1 MRGTAR
7 DGPDVSSS
15 HPLASELL
23 KQLRIAPG
31 SVDRWIAVLQ
41 SREWRP
47 DQAQVSDQA
56 DPMVR
61 REIGGF
67 RVIARGGVSQVAR
80 VLGLCAAVIGVGTC
94 GTSSRTSTGPT
105 PLKCQPSA
113 ALSTQSIGAAGGN
126 ATLSVTTQQE
136 CTWSVTSEAGWISGL
151 TPSSG
156 QGSAQVAFS
165 VATNPAASVRQ
176 GDLVLNDQHIQVR
189 QEAAS
194 CRYEIAP
201 KSHDLDAGGDEWQ
214 VQVTAVTGCTWRATS
229 NVSWITVKAGD
240 SGTQDGMVVVE
251 AGPNNSQDPRVGSLT
266 IAGESFAVAQSGVAV
281 APPTPPPPTPPAPQ
295 PPGPQPPACSYSL
308 SPATHAAPAAG
319 GSGSASIQATHSA
332 CVWTVSTD
340 AAWLTPSTN
349 VGVGTQTVGF
359 QIGAN
364 TGAARIGRLTLA
376 GQVLTVTQAAPGQ
389 TCTYSINPTSLAAA
403 ATGAT
408 ARTVTVT
415 AGTGCAW
422 TATTATSWI
431 TITAG
436 ASGSGSGSVV
446 FNVAANPGAA
456 RNGTLTIAGQTF
468 TVNQAT
474 SCTYSI
480 KPTSRSAS
488 AGGANN
494 REIDVDTTS
503 SCPWTAVS
511 NVAWITIDSGSSG
524 QGKGK
529 VEYDVASNPGQARQ
543 GTITVAGH
551 TFTVDQDGQPC
562 SYSISPTSQTVA
574 RVGGGGSVSVS
585 TQSGCA
591 WTATSNASW
600 ISITQGGS
608 GTGNGTVAYTVLPN
622 LGGSRQGT
630 ITIAGR
636 TFTVSQN

>member
-1 MRGTAR
+1 
-7 DGPDVSSS
+7 
-15 HPLASELL
+15 
-23 KQLRIAPG
+23 
-31 SVDRWIAVLQ
+31 
-41 SREWRP
+41 
-47 DQAQVSDQA
+47 
-56 DPMVR
+56 MVR
-61 REIGGF
+61 PEIGEF
-67 RVIARGGVSQVAR
+67 RVLSRGGVSPVAR
-80 VLGLCAAVIGVGTC
+80 ALGLCAAVIAAATC

-105 PLKCQPSA
+105 PLKCQPSV
-113 ALSTQSIGAAGGN
+113 ALSTPSIGAAGGN
-126 ATLSVTTQQE
+126 ASLSVTTQQE

-176 GDLVLNDQHIQVR
+176 GDLVVNDQRIQVR
-189 QEAAS
+189 QEAAP
-194 CRYEIAP
+194 CRYGIAP
-201 KSHDLDAGGDEWQ
+201 KSHALDAGGDEWQ

-229 NVSWITVKAGD
+229 DVSWITVKAGS
-240 SGTQDGMVVVE
+240 SGSQDGMVVVE
-251 AGPNNSQDPRVGSLT
+251 ASPNDGQDPRVGSLT

-281 APPTPPPPTPPAPQ
+281 ASPTPPPPTSPAPQ
-295 PPGPQPPACSYSL
+295 PPPGPQPPACSYSL

-319 GSGSASIQATHSA
+319 GSGSTSLQATHSA

-359 QIGAN
+359 QIAAN

-376 GQVLTVTQAAPGQ
+376 GQILTVTQAAPGQ

-408 ARTVTVT
+408 ASTVTVT
-415 AGTGCAW
+415 AGAGCAW

-436 ASGSGSGSVV
+436 ASGSGPGSVV

-456 RNGTLTIAGQTF
+456 RSGTLTIAGQTF
-468 TVNQAT
+468 TVNQST

-480 KPTSRSAS
+480 SPTSQSVS
-488 AGGANN
+488 AGSTNN
-494 REIDVDTTS
+494 RVINVDTSS
-503 SCPWTAVS
+503 SCSWTAVS
-511 NVAWITIDSGSSG
+511 NVAWITIDRGSSDQGDG
-524 QGKGK
+524 Q

-551 TFTVDQDGQPC
+551 TFSVNQAGQPC
-562 SYSISPTSQTVA
+562 SYSISSNSQSFTA
-574 RVGGGGSVSVS
+574 AGGAGSVSVS
-585 TQSGCA
+585 TQSWCT
-591 WTATSNASW
+591 WTATSNDSW
-600 ISITQGGS
+600 IVVTQGGT
-608 GTGNGTVAYTVLPN
+608 GTGNGGVLYTVVPN
-622 LGGSRQGT
+622 SGKSRTGT

-636 TFTVSQN
+636 VFTVSQSGDDDH

>member
-1 MRGTAR
+1 
-7 DGPDVSSS
+7 
-15 HPLASELL
+15 
-23 KQLRIAPG
+23 
-31 SVDRWIAVLQ
+31 
-41 SREWRP
+41 
-47 DQAQVSDQA
+47 
-56 DPMVR
+56 MVR
-61 REIGGF
+61 REIGGS
-67 RVIARGGVSQVAR
+67 RVLARGGVTQVACA
-80 VLGLCAAVIGVGTC
+80 LGLTAAVIAAGTC

-105 PLKCQPSA
+105 PLKCQPSV
-113 ALSTQSIGAAGGN
+113 ALSTQLIGAAGGN

-136 CTWSVTSEAGWISGL
+136 CKWSVTTEVGWISGL

-176 GDLVLNDQHIQVR
+176 GDLVLNDQRIQVR
-189 QEAAS
+189 QEAAP

-201 KSHDLDAGGDEWQ
+201 KSHALDAGGDEWQ

-229 NVSWITVKAGD
+229 DVSWITVKAGD
-240 SGTQDGMVVVE
+240 TGTQNGMVVVE
-251 AGPNNSQDPRVGSLT
+251 AGPNDSQDPRVGSLT
-266 IAGESFAVAQSGVAV
+266 IAGESFAVAQGGTAV
-281 APPTPPPPTPPAPQ
+281 GPPSPPPPTAPAPQ
-295 PPGPQPPACSYSL
+295 PPGPQPGACSYSL
-308 SPATHAAPAAG
+308 SPATYAAPAAA
-319 GSGSASIQATHSA
+319 GSGSASVQATHSA

-349 VGVGTQTVGF
+349 VGVGTQSVGF
-359 QIGAN
+359 QVAAN
-364 TGAARIGRLTLA
+364 TGAVRIGRLTLA

-389 TCTYSINPTSLAAA
+389 TCTYSINPTSLSAA

-408 ARTVTVT
+408 ASTVTVT
-415 AGTGCAW
+415 AGAGCAW
-422 TATTATSWI
+422 TATTAASWI

-436 ASGSGSGSVV
+436 AGGSGPGSVV

-480 KPTSRSAS
+480 KPTSQSVS
-488 AGGANN
+488 AGGASN

-503 SCPWTAVS
+503 GCPWTAVS
-511 NVAWITIDSGSSG
+511 SAVWITINNGSSH

-543 GTITVAGH
+543 GTMIVAGH
-551 TFTVDQDGQPC
+551 TFTVNQDAQPC
-562 SYSISPTSQTVA
+562 SYSISPNGQMFTA
-574 RVGGGGSVSVS
+574 IGGTGSVSVS
-585 TQSGCA
+585 TQSWCS

-600 ISITQGGS
+600 ITVTQTGS
-608 GTGNGTVAYTVLPN
+608 GTGSGGVLYTVAPN
-622 LGGSRQGT
+622 SGGSRNGT
-630 ITIAGR
+630 ITIAGK